1 MTKKGNLCAS
11 NLPCP
16 TWISPV
22 EKLRCRIL
30 LDILGAC
37 ESTAEVGPTCP
48 KCERTSSLTAGCLWP
63 KGMGVQPLDF
73 QFKKFRKDSASVRSV
88 KTTRLLRRRQRQL
101 IFRSEWD
108 AEVQILPCAPRV
120 PACANWNGSLS

>member
-30 LDILGAC
+30 LGILGAC
-37 ESTAEVGPTCP
+37 ESTAEWGDYMSQMRKDVFTDRWVPVA
-48 KCERTSSLTAGCLWP
+48 ERDA
-63 KGMGVQPLDF
+63 VQPLDF
-73 QFKKFRKDSASVRSV
+73 QFKKFRKDSGFCPFCENNEAATPPS
-88 KTTRLLRRRQRQL
+88 TATHIPL
-101 IFRSEWD
+101 
-108 AEVQILPCAPRV
+108 
-120 PACANWNGSLS
+120 